1 MWNYVLSMSHSQNY
15 EFIFYDSIYR
25 QKNELR
31 RQSRNSQ
38 SEVSGRDFD
47 HVTTCYGHFRNLV
60 SQHLYLLI
68 LLYNVYHIET
78 YCIW

>member
-31 RQSRNSQ
+31 AKVGTRNPKLVVVILITWLPVMVISVIW
-38 SEVSGRDFD
+38 SHS
-47 HVTTCYGHFRNLV
+47 TC
-60 SQHLYLLI
+60 
-68 LLYNVYHIET
+68 T
-78 YCIW
+78 Y